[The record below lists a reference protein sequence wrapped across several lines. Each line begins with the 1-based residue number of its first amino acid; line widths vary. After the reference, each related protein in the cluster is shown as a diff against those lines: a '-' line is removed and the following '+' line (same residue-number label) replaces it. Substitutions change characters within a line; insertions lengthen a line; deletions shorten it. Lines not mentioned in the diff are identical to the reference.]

1 MIFPY
6 LVLSRKASDQCWLI
20 RGQNQKGISQRE
32 RRMSS
37 FNPNMQLT
45 EKYQG
50 KTHLIIWYLLSPLQE
65 QEKAKKIE

>member
-1 MIFPY
+1 
-6 LVLSRKASDQCWLI
+6 
-20 RGQNQKGISQRE
+20 
-32 RRMSS
+32 MSS